1 MRSPSVKAEKNPKK
15 EALKYSVPR
24 KKKRMADVKPTVRDT
39 VSETISFVIKGK
51 LTPIKPILIENKLN
65 LLGKVNRRNIK
76 EGKIVKKQ
84 RAVAKQ
90 TIATPV
96 NKKQKQTSSKVKS
109 KVQTKTAKKSAHTT
123 NDKKNKILIDVISQT
138 PKNLTKRTA
147 KTEKPI
153 KIAKKAAIRDCKPK
167 KIKKESIGELPKA
180 TKKLAKE
187 KKLADDKPTE
197 EVLQKDTKSEPV
209 DEKVHQEAKPKPV
222 IKRKR
227 TINVKP
233 IKEKCVESKTIA
245 KPKKVTQKQ
254 KQDPKVDKPPVKII
268 APPPVVVKT
277 EVPSPPPEEPCEPM
291 AQSDPVKVK
300 VEPEDNEQPVVKKRT
315 YKKLKIQPKIQIVK
329 KRVKSK
335 NPESDGQICK
345 TKLFGFW
352 NGPKRHR
359 VASLNALAKV
369 QCLYDNEGKGNLLD
383 LMEEQSRME
392 YLAKVESLKLA
403 QLAAAKKEPLK
414 SSRESSPE
422 PPTRTLR
429 SVPGLRAVGKHWEH
443 SDSSSSSDES
453 DAPVKQIKEEKID
466 AKEAEQEGEKQ
477 ASGQKKKRGKNELV
491 MDLKDMVVRK
501 RMASLNATAILAA
514 SYSTEKRQTSKT
526 FKNDD
531 SSSDESG
538 SSEEYFAAN
547 KTLVKEEVPE
557 DDGKKE
563 EDRKLVECILRK
575 IQTEGLIK
583 KYETEP
589 EFALKMKFLSALAFV
604 PTTDV
609 VEAFEILCDENML
622 PEDAQPILDYFED
635 TWIGRPQRRQHRRSP
650 RFSHSM
656 WNCFNTVVEGLP
668 KTNNSI
674 EGWHRAFE
682 AQSSADHPNIWKFV
696 KAIQR
701 EQSLHE
707 LQIEQYVA
715 VILNHQDTADVTITG
730 VYVNSTTRSTRH
742 EGYCSIAGMQ
752 YRISATSHTQTAAA
766 AAVATA
772 ETLLRTGEASAGNP
786 QQQENSYTPLD
797 ALSSMQPP
805 SAPPGIHHHHHH
817 QHVMATGPPP
827 PPAQHVLHA
836 THQLSPGLRH
846 GCSSAFSS
854 PHSAPGY
861 HPPIQA
867 ESGYVHGEFAW
878 NFLILYKSVK
888 NRIVKSPSV
897 KPLGININNKMSW
910 HRHRWTIAP
919 MCVLQSM
926 RLTSQRTFVAWN
938 IEVEGSRPF
947 PVLEILSRKMIE

>member
-563 EDRKLVECILRK
+563 EDRKLVE
-575 IQTEGLIK
+575 
-583 KYETEP
+583 
-589 EFALKMKFLSALAFV
+589 
-604 PTTDV
+604 
-609 VEAFEILCDENML
+609 
-622 PEDAQPILDYFED
+622 
-635 TWIGRPQRRQHRRSP
+635 
-650 RFSHSM
+650 
-656 WNCFNTVVEGLP
+656 
-668 KTNNSI
+668 
-674 EGWHRAFE
+674 
-682 AQSSADHPNIWKFV
+682 
-696 KAIQR
+696 
-701 EQSLHE
+701 
-707 LQIEQYVA
+707 VA